1 MSPKSFTF
9 KLTVPRDPHA
19 EPIVAGIAGHAVT
32 YAELDAAAGADFVTR
47 VTAAAAKAL
56 LAPGPPSLH
65 IVVTSDA
72 TSLSFAIDDELVSAQ
87 HAL

>member
-19 EPIVAGIAGHAVT
+19 EPIVASVAGHAVT
-32 YAELDAAAGADFVTR
+32 YAELDAAAGTDFVTR

-56 LAPGPPSLH
+56 SAPGPPSIH
-65 IVVTSDA
+65 IVVTGDA
-72 TSLSFAIDDELVSAQ
+72 TALTFAIDAESVSAK
-87 HAL
+87 HAS